1 MASRRIRRTKSIAGY
16 LDSLNQ
22 ESSESRLRNN
32 TRSIASEA
40 IGSSA
45 LSEEVQILDKAIQ
58 SDNYAPGADGWRIDG
73 GGNAEFGNVYV
84 RGDINAYSGTI
95 GYWNISN
102 PLVERSFGDT
112 TLYGT
117 FLESFD
123 HGPTDADATTG
134 SYVAMFKSY
143 FDDPTTF
150 TAVKL
155 ESNKVTLTMTGHTL
169 SVGDPI
175 IVKFD
180 SATYVNLQSADDATF
195 TITDITPDTISYFL
209 SSYNASGA
217 ADVALTDAAGSV
229 QIFYED
235 VAGLYLRDYE
245 RREFDYAW
253 FSNKGVTYRS
263 AATLNLVKN
272 AGAEWT
278 YFDTSTEAYITAEST
293 SGWSVT
299 GSISLGNYTYVDD
312 IYNSRS
318 TYAIVSGWA
327 STSSTAYLSAGLSYI
342 TAKQFGLTDRVLG
355 FGFDMFHAS
364 IPAQKAVTSANIYAQ
379 NITNSARSGTTV
391 TLTVGT
397 HGFQVDDI
405 VTIAGVT
412 TSGRTSLNEADVV
425 ITSITSTQIVY
436 TSATSGTLA
445 SAATNGDVTAYEK
458 ILVTTSTSHGYV
470 ANDYVITD
478 FNLVDVDLFEYL
490 GFGNSTIQY
499 AYLVIAAPSSSTF
512 VFNPGMGSLPSLTL
526 TARLLDDGVTDRT
539 IATYKQPWATYDLR
553 QIRFKFSNGT
563 TVNLTDVLTA
573 GSAELISGA
582 EIIGHDPFTYID
594 RYYNYNRSLDP
605 MAQFGSSS
613 PFPLEIDMSAL
624 VDAYVANDPTGELA
638 GTDISIQFPGWIYS
652 ESYATFNWD
661 IATHG
666 STKIA
671 PSGFYIDDVYLSAE
685 NRPFSGVFYDPT
697 DGLAYAANG
706 EEGATGLLTDT
717 RSPDYPSYLAGTTW
731 IDIDLAN
738 QNFSL
743 THVDYLSLTAGD
755 FTKQYFAEPGLF
767 PFSQASSSGLPDVL
781 YNAEAFPDES
791 LWGIPQVDLSGL
803 WNSGLGTTWQTSS
816 LSGGVYT
823 YVEPVTDTIVYLS
836 SNVLQSVGDKGASS
850 KIVSAKEYFDEID
863 NANAYE
869 TQATVV
875 VETWD
880 NNNGYK
886 SVSGIS
892 AFALDNEDGAQIKK
906 AAYAAV
912 SVIGATSDVST
923 AVSMFQ
929 VKAEKINVNDSGN
942 KTTGIT
948 TVDSAEWNLS
958 SYIYRRNNGMVFASI
973 TIRRKG
979 GDFGPDADGNITNQS
994 ICTFPVGFR
1003 PPFSTGSVL
1012 TSSGGLLFTGYVTS
1026 GGVLILS
1033 NMEAGTTIG
1042 DEDTV
1047 TVSVMFPT
1055 DGYQ

>member
-1 MASRRIRRTKSIAGY
+1 LASRRIRRTKSIAGY
-16 LDSLNQ
+16 LESLNQ

-32 TRSIASEA
+32 ARSIASEA

-58 SDNYAPGADGWRIDG
+58 SENYAPGADGWRIDG

-102 PLVERSFGDT
+102 PLVERSFGTT

-134 SYVAMFKSY
+134 SYVALFKSY

-155 ESNKVTLTMTGHTL
+155 ESNKVTLTLTGHTL

-180 SATYVNLQSADDATF
+180 SATYVDLQSANNDTF
-195 TITDITPDTISYFL
+195 TVTDTTPTTVSYFL
-209 SSYNASGA
+209 PSYNASGA
-217 ADVALTDAAGSV
+217 SDIALTDAAGTV

-235 VAGLYLRDYE
+235 VAGLYLQDYE

-278 YFDTSTEAYITAEST
+278 YFDTVSESNVTEGST

-299 GSISLGNYTYVDD
+299 GGITLASYTYVSN
-312 IYNSRS
+312 IYDSRS
-318 TYAIVSGWA
+318 SYAIVSGW
-327 STSSTAYLSAGLSYI
+327 TSAYSSAYLSAGLSYA

-364 IPAQKAVTSANIYAQ
+364 TPAQKAVTSANIYTQ

-397 HGFQVDDI
+397 HGFQVDDV

-412 TSGRTSLNEADVV
+412 TAGRTSLNEADVT

-436 TSATSGTLA
+436 TSVTSGTLT
-445 SAATNGDVTAYEK
+445 SAATNGNVTAYEK
-458 ILVTTSTSHGYV
+458 ILVTTSTAHGYA

-478 FNLVDVDLFEYL
+478 FDLIDVDLNGYL
-490 GFGNSTIQY
+490 GSGTGTIQY
-499 AYLVIAAPSSSTF
+499 AYKVDAVIASTTF
-512 VFNPGMGSLPSLTL
+512 VFSPLMGPLPSLTL
-526 TARLLDDGVTDRT
+526 TARLLDDGATART
-539 IATYKQPWATYDLR
+539 IAVYKQPWVAYDLR

-563 TVNLTDVLTA
+563 TVNLIDVLTA
-573 GSAELISGA
+573 GSADLISGK

-594 RYYNYNRSLDP
+594 RYYNYNRTLAP

-613 PFPLEIDMSAL
+613 PFPLELDMSAL
-624 VDAYVANDPTGELA
+624 VDAYITNDPAGELA
-638 GTDISIQFPGWIYS
+638 GSDISIQFPGWIYS
-652 ESYATFNWD
+652 ESYATFDWD

-671 PSGFYIDDVYLSAE
+671 ISGFYIDDVYLTAE

-697 DGLAYAANG
+697 DGLAYSATG
-706 EEGATGLLTDT
+706 EEGATGLLTEART
-717 RSPDYPSYLAGTTW
+717 PDYPSYLAGTTW

-755 FTKQYFAEPGLF
+755 FTKQFFAEPGLF
-767 PFSQASSSGLPDVL
+767 PFSQASSYGVPDVL
-781 YNAEAFPDES
+781 YNESSFPEES

-816 LSGGVYT
+816 LSGGVYA
-823 YVEPVTDTIVYLS
+823 YSEPITDTIVYVS

-850 KIVSAKEYFDEID
+850 KTVSAKEYFDELT
-863 NANAYE
+863 NSNAYE
-869 TQATVV
+869 TQATVIA
-875 VETWD
+875 ETWD

-886 SVSGIS
+886 SISGIS
-892 AFALDNEDGAQIKK
+892 TFAVDNVNSIKR
-906 AAYAAV
+906 AAYATV
-912 SVIGATSDVST
+912 SVIGVTSDVST
-923 AVSMFQ
+923 AVSMFK

-942 KTTGIT
+942 RNTGIT

-958 SYIYRRNNGMVFASI
+958 SYTYRRNNGMVFASI